1 MSPRTITRVVATA
14 ASVALTTTF
23 FMTPAATA
31 ADVQYFYAANA
42 AGHYVDVLGGVV
54 EDGPSA
60 SSQIH
65 TTSVP
70 LENSNTLAGADI
82 AKLLHVEAISTSN
95 ATSAID
101 GGTQVTA
108 TAKAAD
114 VRLFDGRI
122 RLNAVTTT
130 STVKVVNGIA
140 SFSGQSELLGLVVN
154 GKKIPVTVS
163 PNTTIEIP
171 GLAKVVI
178 NQTAGENLSDAGA
191 KVRAAALEVTLLKDV
206 GDYQK
211 NTVIVL
217 TPTSASASPDRPS
230 DGSPL
235 QGIAYALQATATV
248 GDAVKIYAG
257 PFARLQ
263 LPAGGTA
270 GNSIEKSTVR
280 VNVPNIAKADVLGST
295 VEGTRDPEKS
305 AAEVSSRAASVNL
318 LNGAITV
325 DAVKSTAKVN
335 RAATASQST
344 TEGIVTIV
352 GLKIGGKPVNIDPKP
367 NTSIDILGLGTLV
380 LNQQIKTSTGII
392 VRALD
397 LEIGAK
403 GKKLPVGAH
412 LQVATA
418 YAAAFMQGKATP

>member
-1 MSPRTITRVVATA
+1 MSPRSITRVVATA

-31 ADVQYFYAANA
+31 ADVQYFYAGNA

-60 SSQIH
+60 STQMH

-70 LENSNTLAGADI
+70 ASNSNTLAAVDI
-82 AKLLHVEAISTSN
+82 AKLLHVEAISTDT

-101 GGTQVTA
+101 GGNQVTA
-108 TAKAAD
+108 TAKAAG

-171 GLAKVVI
+171 GLAKVII

-191 KVRAAALEVTLLKDV
+191 KVRSAALEVTLLKDV

-217 TPTSASASPDRPS
+217 TPTSVSASPDRPS

-235 QGIAYALQATATV
+235 TGIAYALQATATV
-248 GDAVKIYAG
+248 DDAVKVYAG

-270 GNSIEKSTVR
+270 GNQIEKSTVR
-280 VNVPNIAKADVLGST
+280 LNVPNIAKADVLGST
-295 VEGTRDPEKS
+295 VVGSRDPDKS
-305 AAEVSSRAASVNL
+305 SSEVSARAASVNL

-344 TEGIVTIV
+344 SEGIVTIV
-352 GLKIGGKPVNIDPKP
+352 GLKIGGKPVNIDPQP

-380 LNQQIKTSTGII
+380 LNQQIKSPTGII

-397 LEIGAK
+397 LTIGSE

-412 LQVATA
+412 LQVATS
-418 YAAAFMQGKATP
+418 YAAAFMSAKSNP